1 MYAMRAPPAT
11 TAAEDGSDADV
22 LVPELR
28 VLGDET
34 RHHPDA
40 RGILQDLDGDAART
54 QVRFLARERAVL
66 AGDHVRD
73 AVQQDC
79 AAAHRAR
86 REGRVEHR
94 RAVDGRGLA
103 SGILERVHLAVQNR
117 ASALGR
123 RSAALHR
130 AARDLAREIREPFV
144 ITSRAEA
151 LRYEQFTLGIQ
162 RSVVVAQPFRAARDL
177 AREIREPF
185 VITSRAEA
193 LRYEQF
199 AF

>member
-73 AVQQDC
+73 AVQQDR

-86 REGRVEHR
+86 RQGRVEHR

-117 ASALGR
+117 APALDP
-123 RSAALHR
+123 A
-130 AARDLAREIREPFV
+130 
-144 ITSRAEA
+144 
-151 LRYEQFTLGIQ
+151 
-162 RSVVVAQPFRAARDL
+162 VVAATDDAAVVHEHGSNRNPALAQSLLGFFDRRAD
-177 AREIREPF
+177 EIVSHE
-185 VITSRAEA
+185 TKLSEDA
-193 LRYEQF
+193 LSS
-199 AF
+199 